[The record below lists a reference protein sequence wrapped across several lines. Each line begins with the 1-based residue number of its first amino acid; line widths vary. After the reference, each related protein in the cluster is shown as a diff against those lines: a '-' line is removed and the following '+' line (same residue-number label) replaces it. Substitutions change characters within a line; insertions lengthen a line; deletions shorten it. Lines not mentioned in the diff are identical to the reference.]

1 MILKTA
7 TVDDL
12 LSWNPCYEEAHI
24 RALAGGRTEFTALDV
39 LQHPDINA
47 QDKLWVIL
55 RPHLLDDRTLRLF
68 ACNCA
73 ERALCLFERE
83 YPDDT
88 RPRNAIEVARR
99 FADGAATSAEL
110 DSARDSA
117 RDARAAARA
126 AAWAA
131 ARDSAW
137 AARAAAWAAAWD
149 SAWDSARAAELD
161 WQVRRMIEMIT
172 DPERLVD
179 PGASY
184 STDGGE

>member
-73 ERALCLFERE
+73 ERALCLFCLL
-83 YPDDT
+83 YTSPS
-88 RPRNAIEVARR
+88 PR
-99 FADGAATSAEL
+99 D
-110 DSARDSA
+110 
-117 RDARAAARA
+117 
-126 AAWAA
+126 
-131 ARDSAW
+131 
-137 AARAAAWAAAWD
+137 
-149 SAWDSARAAELD
+149 
-161 WQVRRMIEMIT
+161 
-172 DPERLVD
+172 
-179 PGASY
+179 
-184 STDGGE
+184 

>member
-110 DSARDSA
+110 DSAR
-117 RDARAAARA
+117 AAARA

-131 ARDSAW
+131 
-137 AARAAAWAAAWD
+137 
-149 SAWDSARAAELD
+149 AWDSARAAELD

-179 PGASY
+179 PGVECEV
-184 STDGGE
+184 DE